1 MEINLLEKYP
11 KSKRNIEKRNL
22 EKNDEVRNIARKFGK
37 EFFDGD
43 RKYGYGGFSY
53 NPKYW
58 SEVVATFKDYW
69 KIKPGDKILDVGCA
83 KGFMLVDLLNAIPAM
98 RVRGIDISEY
108 AILNSHED
116 VRHLLEVG
124 NAQELPFKDNSF
136 DCVISINTVHNL
148 EKDECANALREIQR
162 VTKNGAFVTV
172 DAYRSPEEKERMLA
186 WNLTARTIMSV
197 DDWVSFFEEAGYEGD
212 YFWFIP

>member
-69 KIKPGDKILDVGCA
+69 KIKPGDKILDVVA
-83 KGFMLVDLLNAIPAM
+83 LAMSATLLWLM
-98 RVRGIDISEY
+98 QLHVRPVRPRMWLRRADEDDPSSSLITMNMKCPLDRE
-108 AILNSHED
+108 SHLKWTED
-116 VRHLLEVG
+116 RLTNEMWANLSTPEANG
-124 NAQELPFKDNSF
+124 GLGGGRGGGGLGPTKKLDQRMMANGQAQQ
-136 DCVISINTVHNL
+136 
-148 EKDECANALREIQR
+148 A
-162 VTKNGAFVTV
+162 
-172 DAYRSPEEKERMLA
+172 
-186 WNLTARTIMSV
+186 
-197 DDWVSFFEEAGYEGD
+197 
-212 YFWFIP
+212 